1 MAMQYEATLLLKG
14 DDQTAEAFRSASD
27 SARRFADQQTRA
39 TRGMREDVDSVGRA
53 FRGLGRV
60 MAIGGLA
67 GTLTQ
72 AVTQAANF
80 GDKLNRI
87 GINARASEETMRRV
101 GATLRQEA
109 SRLNLDIDRVVE
121 GFDAWR
127 VASGQSVEAALHS
140 FPAISE
146 AAIASATDFPCDVR
160 TVHLP
165 QLGDDLFRLMTLLQH
180 CGPPPSEHILQGG
193 PIQWGRIT

>member
-1 MAMQYEATLLLKG
+1 MAMQYEATLRLKG
-14 DDQTAEAFRSASD
+14 DDQTAEAFRSAAEAS
-27 SARRFADQQTRA
+27 RRFHDQQTRA
-39 TRGMREDVDSVGRA
+39 TRGLREDVDSVGRA
-53 FRGLGRV
+53 FRGLGRA
-60 MAIGGLA
+60 MALGGLA

-109 SRLNLDIDRVVE
+109 SRLNLDIDKVVD

-127 VASGQSVEAALHS
+127 VSSGQSLEAALQT
-140 FPAISE
+140 FRR
-146 AAIASATDFPCDVR
+146 SAK
-160 TVHLP
+160 
-165 QLGDDLFRLMTLLQH
+165 
-180 CGPPPSEHILQGG
+180 PP
-193 PIQWGRIT
+193 RR